1 VAVGPVEFTRALSK
15 VPGPVAVVTT
25 VDDTGRRWGFTGS
38 SFTSVSLTPPLVL
51 VCLAKTA
58 STHDAF
64 RSAGRFMVNVLSQ
77 EQADLAQRFARSGV
91 DRFAAQDAVSC
102 ELGLPGLL
110 EASARLACS
119 THQLVD
125 AGDHSILIGL
135 VEATHAVDEV
145 PLAYWNRRF
154 ARVEVL

>member
-1 VAVGPVEFTRALSK
+1 MPVGPVEFTRALSR
-15 VPGPVAVVTT
+15 VLGPVAVVTT
-25 VDDTGRRWGFTGS
+25 ADDTGRRWGFTGS
-38 SFTSVSLTPPLVL
+38 AFCSVSLTPPLVL

-58 STHDAF
+58 STHTAF

-77 EQADLAQRFARSGV
+77 EQADLARRFAKSGV
-91 DRFAAQDAVSC
+91 DRFAAQDTVTC

-135 VEATHAVDEV
+135 VEATHAADDV
-145 PLAYWNRRF
+145 PLAYWNRGF
-154 ARVEVL
+154 ARVQAL